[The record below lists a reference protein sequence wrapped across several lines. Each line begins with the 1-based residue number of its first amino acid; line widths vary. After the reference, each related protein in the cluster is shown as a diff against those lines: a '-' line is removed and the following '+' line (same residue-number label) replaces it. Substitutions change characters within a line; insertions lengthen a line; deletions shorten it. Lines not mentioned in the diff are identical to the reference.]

1 MDFISTLYSRI
12 GEDKL
17 RLMVSAFYQ
26 TMRTDDL
33 IGPMYPQDDWE
44 GSEKRLA
51 DFMIFRFG
59 GPQTYIE
66 ERGHPRLR
74 ARHMPYAIGP
84 NERDRWL
91 NLMDE
96 AMVKAEIESHE
107 QLIIRAFF
115 KQVADMMQNRP
126 N

>member
-1 MDFISTLYSRI
+1 MDFISTLYSRV
-12 GEDKL
+12 GEAKL
-17 RLMVSAFYQ
+17 RFMVSAFYQ
-26 TMRTDDL
+26 TMRTDDV

-44 GSEKRLA
+44 GAEKRLA
-51 DFMIFRFG
+51 DFIIFRFG
-59 GPQTYIE
+59 GPQTYIK

-96 AMVKAEIESHE
+96 AMIKAEIESHE

-115 KQVADMMQNRP
+115 KQVAEMMQNRP
-126 N
+126 A

>member
-91 NLMDE
+91 SLMDE